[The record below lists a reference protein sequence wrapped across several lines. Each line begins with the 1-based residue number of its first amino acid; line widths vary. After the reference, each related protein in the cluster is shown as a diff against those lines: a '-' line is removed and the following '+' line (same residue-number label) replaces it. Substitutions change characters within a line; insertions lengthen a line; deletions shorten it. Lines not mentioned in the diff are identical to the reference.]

1 MKRALLKWLLRLLA
15 TMAALVVLVAASV
28 AVVMNTER
36 GTRWA
41 LERATHAV
49 PGELLVG
56 EFRGTLWRGL
66 RFDELVYSSDGQ
78 RFTATDLEVKV
89 SWAASALGYL
99 RFTHVNATSLVI
111 ELEASD
117 GEPAATLA
125 VPPTPV
131 TLSVRASAIG
141 ELRLAGGDRETVIRD
156 IRLRTV
162 RYEDSTVSLDTLRL
176 ELEGIALR
184 ATDASLGLTGNGP
197 LRAGVEWRLIDDD
210 WSGSGPLRGSLAT
223 IEFEQTVIGDLP
235 AFVSGRVHLLGRRE
249 PLFDLRLEWS
259 DWSFDNFDLVNGEV
273 SVAGLVDD
281 FEIATANAVLVN
293 DGRRVPLTL
302 TGRGDRQGLGDAS
315 RLDQQVF
322 ETPFARETPH
332 LGQQIVPERAA
343 DAAVRHLHQRLVGA
357 GKLGVGAHQILSLI
371 HI

>member
-141 ELRLAGGDRETVIRD
+141 ELRLAGGERETVIRD

-162 RYEDSTVSLDTLRL
+162 RYEEIHRRTPFVLADVMRFVGLDDQWIPQMIRDNPRPTPVAANAHGSPRPVDNYRD
-176 ELEGIALR
+176 ELSGDQITFVEH
-184 ATDASLGLTGNGP
+184 SLGDLM
-197 LRAGVEWRLIDDD
+197 ADMDYA
-210 WSGSGPLRGSLAT
+210 LA
-223 IEFEQTVIGDLP
+223 
-235 AFVSGRVHLLGRRE
+235 A
-249 PLFDLRLEWS
+249 
-259 DWSFDNFDLVNGEV
+259 
-273 SVAGLVDD
+273 
-281 FEIATANAVLVN
+281 
-293 DGRRVPLTL
+293 
-302 TGRGDRQGLGDAS
+302 
-315 RLDQQVF
+315 
-322 ETPFARETPH
+322 
-332 LGQQIVPERAA
+332 
-343 DAAVRHLHQRLVGA
+343 
-357 GKLGVGAHQILSLI
+357 
-371 HI
+371 